1 MHALDLLDLTFINH
15 HLIVMMKKVLTLKM
29 GSILLLDYLVLL
41 GGVRNFLNQL
51 KKRGESVFGQ

>member
-29 GSILLLDYLVLL
+29 GPILLLDYLVLL

-51 KKRGESVFGQ
+51 KKREESVFGQ